1 MRIGAI
7 ANLDTD
13 EFVSSVWLDV
23 HDQYSVS
30 SSPAV
35 RHSEVPPNYRIVPS
49 LRNPKIEPGDTIEL
63 DLFISGYGMPELSRL
78 TIFGSVEN
86 IFEIKEDSIRVIPN
100 VSGAVEDGDVNELV
114 RGPPAKSLGLVD
126 EQSFE
131 GFPVSTPIPPVVFVD
146 DPGIPGDEKSYAPH
160 SYPNVVGEAFVF
172 DGASLRIEIDT
183 KGAEWYSSSWYSG
196 EYPIQFV
203 LLYGDETNMKI
214 TKEDIPVKVRT
225 RGDKFWW
232 LTAIIAL
239 AAALTFIIRFLLQP
253 VVEWVSIQEI
263 LQYVLRVLNSL
274 REVRLQSVVNR

>member
-7 ANLDTD
+7 ANLDAD
-13 EFVSSVWLDV
+13 EFVNSVWLDV
-23 HDQYSVS
+23 HDRYSVS

-63 DLFISGYGMPELSRL
+63 DLFISGYGMPDLSRL

-100 VSGAVEDGDVNELV
+100 VSGVVEDGDVNELV

-146 DPGIPGDEKSYAPH
+146 DPGIPGDEKSYAPY

-183 KGAEWYSSSWYSG
+183 KEAEWYSSSWYSG

-203 LLYGDETNMKI
+203 LLYGDENNMKI

-239 AAALTFIIRFLLQP
+239 SAALTFIIRFLLQP

-263 LQYVLRVLNSL
+263 LQYLL
-274 REVRLQSVVNR
+274 